1 MTCLPSS
8 KTFNDFSLL
17 IKSISNSLPQN
28 LRFSTI
34 SGCHLTFSH
43 NLRSFP
49 SSRSALPA
57 LLTHMCIRQCHLW
70 SNTFLLESTL
80 SPIYQ
85 IPIYPLRLNSDSIY
99 TIRILFSNYQTE
111 ILLLLSTYQFC
122 YMYLPHNIPSYLY
135 VAICICFYYSSKT

>member
-1 MTCLPSS
+1 MSSFFKNLQWLPTVDQVHI
-8 KTFNDFSLL
+8 KLPTLEFKIFPPSLAE
-17 IKSISNSLPQN
+17 N
-28 LRFSTI
+28 
-34 SGCHLTFSH
+34 LTFSH

-99 TIRILFSNYQTE
+99 MIRILFSNYQTE
-111 ILLLLSTYQFC
+111 TLLLLSTYQFC
-122 YMYLPHNIPSYLY
+122 HMCLPHNIPSYLY